1 MERIADPQG
10 NVARKICL
18 TAMGAERLPDSRAL
32 SIASLEQTLGIGALR
47 ASSNSSIEECSEA
60 KVA

>member
-1 MERIADPQG
+1 MERIADPQR

-47 ASSNSSIEECSEA
+47 ASSSSSST
-60 KVA
+60 